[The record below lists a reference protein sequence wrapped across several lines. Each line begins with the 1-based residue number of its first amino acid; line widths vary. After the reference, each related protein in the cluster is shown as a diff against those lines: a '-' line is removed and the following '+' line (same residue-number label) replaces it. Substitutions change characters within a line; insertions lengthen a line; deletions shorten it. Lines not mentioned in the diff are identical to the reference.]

1 MFLSLPRHPP
11 LLVPA
16 SSSLQPP
23 WAEVKTEEIREAGDD
38 LTVSLQFWTG
48 ASEASWAIRH
58 ANYFLIRPCQFRTC
72 FENYS
77 KNVVNVKFLLTI
89 SYQVLFP
96 SSIQTRLANM
106 ITICLC
112 FHRRIVECIVS
123 NVPFIFSAKEF
134 FHGCLD
140 PSWKYF
146 INVCILN
153 ICWCFTCWTVLFC
166 LVRQQGRR

>member
-1 MFLSLPRHPP
+1 MFSVSPVILLCWSQPRLHFSHPGLRWRRRRSERP
-11 LLVPA
+11 ETTWQSVC
-16 SSSLQPP
+16 SSGLEPVRPHELFDMQ
-23 WAEVKTEEIREAGDD
+23 I
-38 LTVSLQFWTG
+38 
-48 ASEASWAIRH
+48 I
-58 ANYFLIRPCQFRTC
+58 FLFRPC

-96 SSIQTRLANM
+96 SSWQTRLANM

-112 FHRRIVECIVS
+112 FHRRIVECIVCI
-123 NVPFIFSAKEF
+123 VPFIFSAKEIYLF

-166 LVRQQGRR
+166 FVRQQGRR